1 MGLDEKTKAYKPASL
16 KTYPEGLRGALTE
29 VTHGIAGPFCLQ
41 DTWGIQG
48 SEGRFDVVCAEAT
61 INK

>member
-29 VTHGIAGPFCLQ
+29 VTQVLL
-41 DTWGIQG
+41 
-48 SEGRFDVVCAEAT
+48 GRFVCRIRGEFKVPRDDLMSYAR
-61 INK
+61 KLQ